1 MTNVTLYNKIVK
13 QIVNDIDTSDLPKIP
28 CFINTMGFVEGNIK
42 QTRMKIVRN
51 IIMKCIFKSGAGLK
65 ILYNLISVT
74 KPTDIIQLKLNEN
87 QDLNLHSEIINDN
100 TNSNLSY
107 NLWYF
112 TSVVKN
118 KFAKAP
124 YLP

>member
-1 MTNVTLYNKIVK
+1 MYLG
-13 QIVNDIDTSDLPKIP
+13 P
-28 CFINTMGFVEGNIK
+28 
-42 QTRMKIVRN
+42 
-51 IIMKCIFKSGAGLK
+51 GLD

-74 KPTDIIQLKLNEN
+74 KPSDVIQLKHSEN

-100 TNSNLSY
+100 TKSSLSY

-112 TSVVKN
+112 TSNVKH

-124 YLP
+124 YLL